1 MPEHRYHVVYG
12 GRLREGIDA
21 ETAARSL
28 VRIFNITPEKAAR
41 ILQSR
46 KVVLRKSLEASAAR
60 RFAAVLQKAGLE
72 VSLVKAAAPE
82 DAPGEKRIEPPATPR
97 PVPAVPHAPP
107 VPAAENGPPAAVTV
121 PSRIPLQFRGSGSGY
136 FRVWIVNIILTVI
149 TLGIYSAWAKVRRK
163 QYFYGNTR
171 IDDAAFEYLADP
183 KKILIGRSVVVIVF
197 FIYSVLS
204 ELLPIVGSVLGIAFV
219 VILPWVVVRSLTF
232 NARNSAIRNIRF
244 DFTGTVAQAA
254 AAYVL
259 WPLLAVL
266 TLGILYPST
275 YYRQKRFLVENSR
288 YGRTSFSFSA
298 KPGDYYRIF
307 LGTLV
312 PVLIGI
318 AALAG
323 AAFVF
328 QPAAILVA
336 FVLYLYLF
344 AYFSVKTT
352 NLLYNAG
359 GLGPHRMEASLRI
372 KDYMVLVLVNSLAT
386 AFTLGLFHPWAKVRV
401 YRYKVENLTLIPGG
415 HLDDFVASEQKKVSA
430 FGEEAGDFF
439 DIDIGL

>member
-1 MPEHRYHVVYG
+1 MSEHRYSVVYR

-28 VRIFNITPEKAAR
+28 IRIFNITPEKAAR
-41 ILQSR
+41 LLQSR
-46 KVVLRKSLEASAAR
+46 RVVLRKNLEASAAR
-60 RFAAVLQKAGLE
+60 RFAAVLQKAGLD
-72 VSLVKAAAPE
+72 VSLVKASAAE
-82 DAPGEKRIEPPATPR
+82 DDSGGKRPGPR
-97 PVPAVPHAPP
+97 AAPP
-107 VPAAENGPPAAVTV
+107 VPAPPKAQPVPAAVWA
-121 PSRIPLQFRGSGSGY
+121 PRRIPLQFRGSGSGY

-171 IDDAAFEYLADP
+171 IDKAGFEYLADP
-183 KKILIGRSVVVIVF
+183 KKILIGRSVVVVVF
-197 FIYSVLS
+197 FTYSVVS

-254 AAYVL
+254 AAYIL
-259 WPLLAVL
+259 WPILAVL
-266 TLGILYPST
+266 TLGILSPYT
-275 YYRQKRFLVENSR
+275 YCRQKRFLVENSR

-307 LGTLV
+307 FGALG
-312 PVLIGI
+312 PVLIGVVV
-318 AALAG
+318 AAG
-323 AAFVF
+323 AAFIF
-328 QPAAILVA
+328 QPATILVV

-344 AYFSVKTT
+344 AYFSVKTI
-352 NLLYNAG
+352 NLLYNAS

-372 KDYMVLVLVNSLAT
+372 QDYMVLVLVNSLAT

-401 YRYKVENLTLIPGG
+401 YRYKVEHLTLIPGG
-415 HLDDFVASEQKKVSA
+415 RLDEFVASEQEKVSA